1 MAKVSCQ
8 SFGRT
13 KEGREVELWTLCAG
27 DYSAQVLTLGGI
39 LRSFRVPAPEG
50 SRDIVLGCET
60 VEAYENQD
68 KYFGALVGRVAN
80 RIGGAAFDLN
90 GVHYPLAANNGPNC
104 LHGGLRGF
112 DRAVWEAHEENGALV
127 LKHNSPDGEEGFP
140 GNLEVQV
147 TYSLSEDGTLTLDYQ
162 ARSDQD
168 TLCNL
173 TNHSYFNL
181 LGHAHGS
188 LEGQTIQILADAIT
202 EMDENSTPTGTILPV
217 EGTPFDLREP
227 MELTKGLAMDH
238 PQLKLGNGYDHNF
251 VLHHQSCGPLKPAA
265 RATGGGLCLECRTTQ
280 PGMQLY
286 TANFLEGDAG
296 KEGASYGRRS
306 AFCLETQIWPDAIHH
321 EKFPCVVLR
330 GGESYHHTTTYRVT
344 QIGT

>member
-1 MAKVSCQ
+1 MANVSCQ
-8 SFGRT
+8 SFGKT
-13 KEGREVELWTLCAG
+13 KEGQEVDLWTLCAG
-27 DYSAQVLTLGGI
+27 DYSIQVLTYGGI
-39 LRSFRVPAPEG
+39 LRSFCVPAAEG

-60 VEAYENQD
+60 LEEYEAQD
-68 KYFGALVGRVAN
+68 RYFGALIGRVAN
-80 RIGGAAFDLN
+80 RIGGACFDLN
-90 GVHYPLAANNGPNC
+90 GKHYPLAANNGPNC

-112 DRAVWEAHEENGALV
+112 DRAVWEAREEDGSLV
-127 LKHNSPDGEEGFP
+127 LTLYSPDGEEGFP
-140 GNLEVQV
+140 GTLEVQV
-147 TYSLSEDGTLTLDYQ
+147 TYSLTEDGTLTLDYQ

-188 LEGQTIQILADAIT
+188 LGDQKIQILADAIT

-227 MELTKGLAMDH
+227 VEIGKGLAMDH
-238 PQLKLGNGYDHNF
+238 IQLKMGNGYDHNF
-251 VLHHQSCGPLKPAA
+251 VLHHQPKGPMKLAA

-280 PGMQLY
+280 PGIQFY

-296 KEGASYGRRS
+296 KGGACYGFRS
-306 AFCLETQIWPDAIHH
+306 AYCLETQIWPDAIHH
-321 EKFPCVVLR
+321 SNFPSVVLR
-330 GGESYHHTTTYRVT
+330 GGENYHHTTTYRVT
-344 QIGT
+344 AL

>member
-1 MAKVSCQ
+1 MANVSCQ
-8 SFGRT
+8 SFGKT
-13 KEGREVELWTLCAG
+13 KEGQEVDLWTLCAG
-27 DYSAQVLTLGGI
+27 DYSIQVLTYGGI
-39 LRSFRVPAPEG
+39 LRSFCVPAAEG

-60 VEAYENQD
+60 LEEYEAQD
-68 KYFGALVGRVAN
+68 RYFGALIGRVAN
-80 RIGGAAFDLN
+80 RIGGACFDLN
-90 GVHYPLAANNGPNC
+90 GKHYPLAANNGPNC

-112 DRAVWEAHEENGALV
+112 DRAVWEAREEDGSLV
-127 LKHNSPDGEEGFP
+127 LTLYSPDGEEGFP
-140 GNLEVQV
+140 GALEVQV
-147 TYSLSEDGTLTLDYQ
+147 TYSLTEDGTLTLDYQ

-188 LEGQTIQILADAIT
+188 LGDQKIQILADAIT

-227 MELTKGLAMDH
+227 VEIGKGLAMDH
-238 PQLKLGNGYDHNF
+238 IQLKMGNGYDHNF
-251 VLHHQSCGPLKPAA
+251 VLHHQPKGPMKLAA

-280 PGMQLY
+280 PGIQFY

-296 KEGASYGRRS
+296 KGGACYGFRS
-306 AFCLETQIWPDAIHH
+306 AYCLETQIWPDAIHH
-321 EKFPCVVLR
+321 SNFPSVVLR
-330 GGESYHHTTTYRVT
+330 GGENYHHTTTYRVT
-344 QIGT
+344 AL

>member
-1 MAKVSCQ
+1 MANVSCQ
-8 SFGRT
+8 SFGKT
-13 KEGREVELWTLCAG
+13 KEGQEVDLWTLCAG
-27 DYSAQVLTLGGI
+27 DYSIQVLTYGGI
-39 LRSFRVPAPEG
+39 LRSFCVPAAEG

-60 VEAYENQD
+60 LEEYEAQD
-68 KYFGALVGRVAN
+68 RYFGALIGRVAN
-80 RIGGAAFDLN
+80 RIGGACFDLN
-90 GVHYPLAANNGPNC
+90 GKHYPLAANNGPNC

-112 DRAVWEAHEENGALV
+112 DRAVWEAREEDGSLV
-127 LKHNSPDGEEGFP
+127 LTLHSPDGEEGFP
-140 GNLEVQV
+140 GTLEVQV
-147 TYSLSEDGTLTLDYQ
+147 TYSLTEDGTLTLDYQ

-188 LEGQTIQILADAIT
+188 LGDQKIQILADAIT

-227 MELTKGLAMDH
+227 VEIGKGLAMDH
-238 PQLKLGNGYDHNF
+238 IQLKMGNGYDHNF
-251 VLHHQSCGPLKPAA
+251 IFHHQPKGPMKLAA

-280 PGMQLY
+280 PGIQFY

-296 KEGASYGRRS
+296 KGGARYGFRS
-306 AFCLETQIWPDAIHH
+306 AYCLETQIWPDAIHH
-321 EKFPCVVLR
+321 SNFPSVVLR
-330 GGESYHHTTTYRVT
+330 GGENYHHTTTYRVT
-344 QIGT
+344 AL

>member
-1 MAKVSCQ
+1 MANVSCQ
-8 SFGRT
+8 SFGKT
-13 KEGREVELWTLCAG
+13 KEGQEVDLWTLCAG
-27 DYSAQVLTLGGI
+27 DYSIQVLTYGGI
-39 LRSFRVPAPEG
+39 LRSFCVPAAEG

-60 VEAYENQD
+60 LEEYEAQD
-68 KYFGALVGRVAN
+68 RYFGALIGRVAN
-80 RIGGAAFDLN
+80 RIGGACFDLN
-90 GVHYPLAANNGPNC
+90 GKHYPLAANNGPNC

-112 DRAVWEAHEENGALV
+112 DRAVWEAREEDGSLV
-127 LKHNSPDGEEGFP
+127 LTLHSPDGEEGFP
-140 GNLEVQV
+140 GALEVQV
-147 TYSLSEDGTLTLDYQ
+147 TYSLTEDGTLTLDYQ

-188 LEGQTIQILADAIT
+188 LGDQKIQILADAIT

-227 MELTKGLAMDH
+227 VEIGKGLAMDH
-238 PQLKLGNGYDHNF
+238 IQLKMGNGYDHNF
-251 VLHHQSCGPLKPAA
+251 VLHHQPKGPMKLAA

-280 PGMQLY
+280 PGIQFY

-296 KEGASYGRRS
+296 KGGACYGFRS
-306 AFCLETQIWPDAIHH
+306 AYCLETQIWPDAIHH
-321 EKFPCVVLR
+321 SNFPSVVLR
-330 GGESYHHTTTYRVT
+330 GGENYHHTTTYRVT
-344 QIGT
+344 AL

>member
-1 MAKVSCQ
+1 MD
-8 SFGRT
+8 
-13 KEGREVELWTLCAG
+13 LWTLCVG
-27 DYSAQVLTLGGI
+27 DYSIQVLTYGGI
-39 LRSFRVPAPEG
+39 LRSFCVPAAEG

-60 VEAYENQD
+60 LEEYEAQD
-68 KYFGALVGRVAN
+68 RYFGALIGRVAN
-80 RIGGAAFDLN
+80 RIGGACFDLN
-90 GVHYPLAANNGPNC
+90 GKHYPLAANNGPNC

-112 DRAVWEAHEENGALV
+112 DRAVWEAREEDGSLV
-127 LKHNSPDGEEGFP
+127 LTLHSPDGEEGFP
-140 GNLEVQV
+140 GALEVQV
-147 TYSLSEDGTLTLDYQ
+147 TYSLTEDGTLTLDYQ

-188 LEGQTIQILADAIT
+188 LGDQKIQILADAIT

-227 MELTKGLAMDH
+227 VEIGKGLAMDH
-238 PQLKLGNGYDHNF
+238 IQLKMGNGYDHNF
-251 VLHHQSCGPLKPAA
+251 VLHHQPKGPMKLAA

-280 PGMQLY
+280 PGIQFY

-296 KEGASYGRRS
+296 KGGACYGFRS
-306 AFCLETQIWPDAIHH
+306 AYCLETQIWPDAIHH
-321 EKFPCVVLR
+321 SNFPSVVLR
-330 GGESYHHTTTYRVT
+330 GGENYHHTTTYRVT
-344 QIGT
+344 AL